1 MFRGPCVSAVDR
13 HTNAKN
19 GSEPRHQ
26 LHPGCPASPRG
37 FPAVRG
43 PWSGRPSTGS
53 ALILNA
59 KRTPESK
66 SNPDLCPEHSP
77 SSRGRGSFGVQSEVG
92 LGCPLPRTPP
102 AFAGQSPRPLWSCS
116 FALTCPAALAPW
128 TLCAPLAPSSQPLGP
143 HYLRG
148 DGGGA
153 LAQSHLE
160 KMLPRV
166 LGLFPPAEDKVWG
179 PRASGARGP
188 GDAAPSKG
196 KRPSP
201 LPQDGSPRRGCRS
214 LASKAMTLPAAF

>member
-1 MFRGPCVSAVDR
+1 MCLCRGQTHKCKEWLGAATPAPSRAAGLTQGLPSSA
-13 HTNAKN
+13 
-19 GSEPRHQ
+19 G
-26 LHPGCPASPRG
+26 
-37 FPAVRG
+37 PAVRKAFHLLC
-43 PWSGRPSTGS
+43 RTLIPS
-53 ALILNA
+53 A

-66 SNPDLCPEHSP
+66 SNPDLCPERGP
-77 SSRGRGSFGVQSEVG
+77 SSRGRGSFGVHSEVG

-116 FALTCPAALAPW
+116 FALTCPPALAPW